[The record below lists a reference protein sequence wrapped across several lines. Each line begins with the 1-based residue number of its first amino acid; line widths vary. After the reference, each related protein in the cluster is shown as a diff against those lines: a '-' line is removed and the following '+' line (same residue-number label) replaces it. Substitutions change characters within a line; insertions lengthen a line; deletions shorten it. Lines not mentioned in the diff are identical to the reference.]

1 MMKSLSLHETDGR
14 RLRSQASR
22 ERIIDAVVAII
33 DEGRVTPNAEMVA
46 IRANVGLRSVFR
58 HFGDMGSLYT
68 AVLERIGKRY
78 VHLMRPYEAADWQG
92 QLREALARRLELYEG
107 GLAYSRAA
115 QMFRDGSTT
124 MNLGPGVFNEML
136 RSRLESLVPSS
147 VSADFLWFEQLDLWL
162 SLDCYAS
169 LRERRG
175 MSHNAAAE
183 VMTGAVER
191 LLAEKR

>member
-1 MMKSLSLHETDGR
+1 MKPRDLHETDGR

-33 DEGRVTPNAEMVA
+33 DEGRVTPSAELVA

-58 HFGDMGSLYT
+58 HFGDMASLYT
-68 AVLERIGKRY
+68 AVLDRIGKRFT
-78 VHLMRPYEAADWQG
+78 HLMRPYEASDWHG
-92 QLREALARRLELYEG
+92 QTRESLARRLELFEG

-115 QMFRDGSTT
+115 QLFRDGSAT
-124 MNLGPGVFNEML
+124 MNLGPGVFNQML
-136 RSRLESLVPSS
+136 RSRLESVVPAA
-147 VSADFLWFEQLDLWL
+147 VRADPVWFEQLDLWL

-175 MSHNAAAE
+175 LSHTLAAE
-183 VMTGAVER
+183 VMTSAVER
-191 LLAEKR
+191 LLAEKP